1 MSQLDAMLD
10 SAVADANAARRQRR
24 DLFVAPSVVAPID
37 EPTQPTQPTQP
48 AQEAQ
53 AAPFNLPPEFWEARP
68 ALAHVR
74 AAAWSR
80 NRSPDAVLGSVLARV
95 ALLVPPSVRLPA
107 IVGATATVDVIV
119 ALVAPSGVGKS
130 TAMTIGAELVPIH
143 DEAVLVGVP
152 IGSGEGLIDA
162 FLAMVDEVGTDG
174 KTRSVKRQVRRAVL
188 AVVDEG
194 QVLAELSKRQGSTI
208 EMTLRTGWSGNTLG
222 QANASEAT
230 RRHLPAGD
238 YRLAVLVALQPEH
251 AVTVVRDSPG
261 GTPQRFLWLSATDP
275 SIPDDA
281 PKWPG
286 ELPLTLPQMGDP
298 FAGFTVAHSIAAEVV
313 AEDRARN
320 RGGAVADP
328 LDGHATLLRLKVAA
342 LLATLDGRTDIDV
355 DDWRLAG
362 QVGAVSRAVR
372 QSIVEYDWQQ
382 SRQRDDAA
390 IAKAARREVVVAD
403 TTARNALIRAA
414 RSVAARAH
422 KAPDLVLKRGDVTR
436 AVASRYRS
444 AVTIDEV
451 IDEAV
456 VRKWLTPDGDGW
468 RAGEAKPDG

>member
-10 SAVADANAARRQRR
+10 SAVADANEARRQRR
-24 DLFVAPSVVAPID
+24 DLFAVSNVVAPID
-37 EPTQPTQPTQP
+37 EPTQPTQP

-53 AAPFNLPPEFWEARP
+53 VAPFNLPPEFWEARP

-107 IVGATATVDVIV
+107 IVGAIATVDVIV
-119 ALVAPSGVGKS
+119 ALVAPSGIGKS
-130 TAMTIGAELVPIH
+130 SSATIGAELVPI
-143 DEAVLVGVP
+143 DDDDVRTDVVV
-152 IGSGEGLIDA
+152 GSGEGLVESYM
-162 FLAMVDEVGTDG
+162 AMVDEVGDNG
-174 KTRSVKRQVRRAVL
+174 KARSVKRQVRRAVL

-194 QVLAELSKRQGSTI
+194 QVLAELGKRTGSTI
-208 EMTLRTGWSGNTLG
+208 MATLRTGWSGNTLG

-230 RRHLPAGD
+230 RRHLPAGA
-238 YRLAVLVALQPEH
+238 YRLAVLLSLQPEH
-251 AVTVVRDSPG
+251 AVTLLGDAAG
-261 GTPQRFLWLSATDP
+261 GTPQRFVWVSATDP
-275 SIPDDA
+275 SVPDVA
-281 PKWPG
+281 PRWPG
-286 ELPLTLPQMGDP
+286 ELPLSLPAMGDD
-298 FAGFTVAHSIAAEVV
+298 FAGFTVADAIAAEVV
-313 AEDRARN
+313 AEDRERV
-320 RGGAVADP
+320 RGSTLADP

-342 LLATLDGRTDIDV
+342 LLAVLDGRTDVDV

-390 IAKAARREVVVAD
+390 NAKAARREVVVAD